1 MHNLSFSSHQSL
13 LYSNNEGPAQGWPNH
28 SGATALVPAVDQ
40 DQSNDPIR
48 LARDHW
54 VGRDAYINDSSTI
67 IDAIDV
73 EMLDVSEPDYVT
85 EIYLILDT
93 NILIHHLSVVKKTL
107 SRMESDDTRLSHVIL
122 LVPGIVV
129 SELDFQKKSAKSIA
143 YESRHASDWLA
154 REIGNGKGRVKG
166 QAYTQTTL
174 PSGDWRQRC
183 GLSNDEL
190 ILDCCKYFSHIKR
203 KDVLFCTNDNNLAVQ
218 ALANATDL
226 FIRGISAVIRPPRKL
241 WDADQL
247 LKCALPDY
255 VPSVAASMHASSQA
269 SRGHPPR
276 SGARSVPIATS
287 QARGPPPSYPVH
299 DSELDKGMEVDMEDP
314 PAQSGNPR
322 TTLPRR
328 RDDIHQHLTK
338 DIQYHIRM
346 LTGKAS
352 RLQQDRRDTESMY
365 SSINVKFTGPL
376 PTENDWARSWSMRDC
391 LKFLVKIPPPRQR
404 TWSFGDAEASSL
416 ADFLGLPGERG
427 ARPGR
432 EWAKHDW
439 GRELLKVSRLA
450 QDLDYAA
457 LDQRK
462 LAEYEYAVLEAFAAD

>member
-1 MHNLSFSSHQSL
+1 MDNFSFSSHQSS
-13 LYSNNEGPAQGWPNH
+13 LYSNNEHPAQVWPNH
-28 SGATALVPAVDQ
+28 SGATTLVPTFDEG
-40 DQSNDPIR
+40 QSIDPIR

-54 VGRDAYINDSSTI
+54 VSRDAYVNDSSTI
-67 IDAIDV
+67 IDAIDI
-73 EMLDVSEPDYVT
+73 EMSDISEPDYVT

-93 NILIHHLSVVKKTL
+93 NILVHHLSVIKKTL

-129 SELDFQKKSAKSIA
+129 SELDFQKNSAKNIA
-143 YESRHASDWLA
+143 YESRQASDWLA

-190 ILDCCKYFSHIKR
+190 ILDCCKYFTRIKQ
-203 KDVLFCTNDNNLAVQ
+203 KDVLFCTSDNNLAVH

-226 FIRGISAVIRPPRKL
+226 FIRGISAVIRPPRTL
-241 WDADQL
+241 WNADQL
-247 LKCALPDY
+247 LKCVLPDY
-255 VPSVAASMHASSQA
+255 VPSVVASTHASSQG
-269 SRGHPPR
+269 SRGRQAR
-276 SGARSVPIATS
+276 SGARPVSIATS
-287 QARGPPPSYPVH
+287 LVRSSPPPYPVH
-299 DSELDKGMEVDMEDP
+299 DSEADKRMEVDMEDS
-314 PAQSGNPR
+314 PASNPH
-322 TTLPRR
+322 TTLLRR
-328 RDDIHQHLTK
+328 RDDLHQHLTT

-352 RLQQDRRDTESMY
+352 RLQQNRRDTESMY
-365 SSINVKFTGPL
+365 SSANAKFTGTL

-391 LKFLVKIPPPRQR
+391 LKFLAKIPPLRQR
-404 TWSFGDAEASSL
+404 TWSFSDADASSL
-416 ADFLGLPGERG
+416 ADFLGLSGERG

-432 EWAKHDW
+432 EWAKYDW

-450 QDLDYAA
+450 QDFDYAA
-457 LDQRK
+457 LDRRK
-462 LAEYEYAVLEAFAAD
+462 LAEYECNVIEAFAAD